1 MGLKHRLTGKEITV
15 KGVLADRT
23 RPDGRRALSLT
34 NDERRAF
41 QRQQLVEAAV
51 ALFLDI
57 ETGHSWEEMA
67 RELDIS
73 VTALKDLTKTEDFM
87 AAYDAHFVELGHD
100 PRLKVTQQ
108 AIADMLPK
116 AITELRRM
124 LINPST
130 PETVRLNVIK
140 EVFRLGGLQEPTPA
154 KSDKQE
160 LADFL
165 KDVGIEIDNVNVTVE
180 PPLRPEI
187 TDANVTIIPMP
198 EIIEE

>member
-15 KGVLADRT
+15 TGVLADRT
-23 RPDGRRALSLT
+23 RADGRRALSLT
-34 NDERRAF
+34 NDERRTF
-41 QRQQLVEAAV
+41 QRQQLIERAV

-67 RELDIS
+67 RQLDIS
-73 VTALKDLTKTEDFM
+73 VTALKDMTKTEDFM
-87 AAYDAHFVELGHD
+87 VAYDAHFVELGHD

-124 LINPST
+124 LVNPGT

-160 LADFL
+160 LGGFL
-165 KDVGIEIDNVNVTVE
+165 ERRRDRNWPGERYCGTAAE
-180 PPLRPEI
+180 
-187 TDANVTIIPMP
+187 T
-198 EIIEE
+198 